1 MADQPLDGRLAY
13 TLVSI
18 AALMGIVAGIAAAQS
33 IIVHLMIALFLSV
46 IGYGIYSRLA
56 RWGVPSVLAM
66 ILVILLV
73 LGLITSLIWLV
84 KTTIDQFGSTLL
96 QYQDRFA
103 TWQAELKTWLH
114 SLGIP
119 FDDQM
124 LDQYLNLNRG
134 VQLFTS
140 LLNTLGSTLSSA
152 SLVVAMVIFIL
163 MEAVQFSQ
171 KLRSAFRDPEPILA
185 FIDKFNDAIERYFS
199 IKTLINVGS
208 GVFIAV
214 WTAIFGVQFA
224 LLWGMLTFL
233 LSYIPYFGSVIA
245 AVPPILIAGL
255 TSGWVTALVV
265 ALGFLLMGVLLG
277 NYLEPRIFG
286 QGMGISI
293 LVVFLSMLF
302 WGWILGPIGMIFT
315 VPLTVAIKIGLESSP
330 RTQWVAILLADRPPY
345 KEP

>member
-1 MADQPLDGRLAY
+1 MAQERHDGRMAY
-13 TLVSI
+13 TLVSL
-18 AALMGIVAGIAAAQS
+18 AALIVIVAGIAAAQS

-46 IGYGIYSRLA
+46 ISYGIYSRLE

-66 ILVILLV
+66 ILVILLIP
-73 LGLITSLIWLV
+73 GLIVSLVLLV
-84 KTTIDQFGSTLL
+84 VTTIDQFSSTLM
-96 QYQDRFA
+96 QYQDRFS
-103 TWQAELKTWLH
+103 TWQADLKTWLRG
-114 SLGIP
+114 LGIP
-119 FDDQM
+119 FEDRM

-152 SLVVAMVIFIL
+152 SLVIAMVVFIL
-163 MEAVQFSQ
+163 MEAAQFTE
-171 KLRSAFRDPEPILA
+171 KLRGAFRDPKPILE
-185 FIDKFNDAIERYFS
+185 FIDAFNDAIERYFS
-199 IKTLINVGS
+199 IKTLINVAS
-208 GVFIAV
+208 GLFIWI

-255 TSGWVTALVV
+255 TMGWVTAALV
-265 ALGFLLMGVLLG
+265 ALGFLVMGAALG
-277 NYLEPRIFG
+277 NYIEPRIFG
-286 QGMGISI
+286 QGMGLSI

-315 VPLTVAIKIGLESSP
+315 VPLTVALKIGFASSP
-330 RTQWVAILLADRPPY
+330 RTRWIALLLADRPASS
-345 KEP
+345 